1 MDTLVDPIELV
12 SSSHMHAAPPNAGPR
27 ASMPSLDPDAQV
39 QWFSR
44 VFDEEPP
51 SVIDVEVAWDEESD
65 TAPTLVIRR
74 RTKT

>member
-12 SSSHMHAAPPNAGPR
+12 SSSHMLAAPPPGGPR

-44 VFDEEPP
+44 VFEEEPP
-51 SVIDVEVAWDEESD
+51 SVVDVEVAWDEETD
-65 TAPTLVIRR
+65 GEPTLVIRR
-74 RTKT
+74 RARL